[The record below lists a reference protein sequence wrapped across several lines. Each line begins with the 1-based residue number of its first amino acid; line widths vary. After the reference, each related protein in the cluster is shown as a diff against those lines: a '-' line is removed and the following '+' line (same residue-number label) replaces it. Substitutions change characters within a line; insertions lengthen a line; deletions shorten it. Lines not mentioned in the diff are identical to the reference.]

1 MQRRLRTKLVIAAAA
16 FGIAIPGVAACGSGY
31 QAGVINVY
39 PPADGA
45 SEIAK
50 IAEKCSAGSG
60 GAYRIV
66 STPLPKSADDQRLQL
81 ARRLAGNDHGLDLMG
96 MDVVWTAEFADAGWI
111 KPVPDALAKTI
122 SAQTLSGPLE
132 TARWKTAS
140 DTEKR
145 LYAIPTWTNTQFV
158 WYRPDVMR
166 QYLQRAT
173 PPKTWDQL
181 LSDNKT
187 ITDAGGPSYIM
198 VQGKQYEGLMVWFTS
213 VLASAGGQIL
223 DPNDPNKVTLAD
235 TPEHRAAT
243 VKALSILKAVA
254 TAKGHDPSLTNSDEG
269 SARLGMETGK
279 ASFEINWPFVWASMR
294 SNAAAGDVPF
304 FTDSSGKIIPALAP
318 YTSMLTDEENPPTDA
333 ELAPANRAVR
343 TKFSWGLYPGVSAD
357 HKMRPPL
364 GGINLAVASTS
375 RQPEL
380 AFQAAQCLTNAQ
392 AQKQYAVSGGTPPT
406 IASIYDEPDFKA
418 SYPMGDDIRRQ
429 LEITG
434 APARPASP
442 VYQSIST
449 LITAK
454 LSPVGQWDPE
464 ALVDPLV
471 EQVRK
476 AINGEG
482 LVP

>member
-1 MQRRLRTKLVIAAAA
+1 MQRRLLKRMVIAAAA
-16 FGIAIPGVAACGSGY
+16 LTVAVPTVAACGSGY
-31 QAGVINVY
+31 EAGVINIY

-50 IAEKCSAGSG
+50 VAEKCSADSG

-96 MDVVWTAEFADAGWI
+96 MDVVWTAEFADAGWLQ
-111 KPVPDALAKTI
+111 PVPDDLAKTI

-132 TARWKTAS
+132 TARWKTPS
-140 DTEKR
+140 DTGKR

-158 WYRPDVMR
+158 WYRPDILK
-166 QYLQRAT
+166 QYLHRTTAPT
-173 PPKTWDQL
+173 TWDQML
-181 LSDNKT
+181 ADNKV

-198 VQGKQYEGLMVWFTS
+198 VQGKQYEGLMVWFTA
-213 VLASAGGQIL
+213 VLASAGGAIL
-223 DPNDPNKVTLAD
+223 DPNDPTKVTLAD

-243 VKALSILKAVA
+243 VKALQILKAVA
-254 TAKGHDPSLTNSDEG
+254 TAPGHDPSLTNSDEG
-269 SARLGMETGK
+269 AGRLGMETGK
-279 ASFEINWPFVWASMR
+279 ASFEINWPFVFASMR

-304 FTDSSGKIIPALAP
+304 FTDGGKLIPALAP
-318 YTSMLTDEENPPTDA
+318 YASLLTNTDNPPTDA
-333 ELAPANRAVR
+333 QLVKPNKVIR
-343 TKFSWGLYPGVSAD
+343 TKFNWGLYPGVSAD
-357 HKMRPPL
+357 QTMRPPL
-364 GGINLAVASTS
+364 GGINIAVASTS

-380 AFQAAQCLTNAQ
+380 AFRAAQCLTDAQ

-406 IASIYDEPDFKA
+406 ISSIYDEPDFKA
-418 SYPMGDDIRRQ
+418 AYPMGDDIRTQ
-429 LEITG
+429 LEVPG
-434 APARPASP
+434 PPVRPESP

-449 LITAK
+449 LVTAK

-464 ALVDPLV
+464 AMVDPLV

-476 AINGEG
+476 AIDGKG